1 VASTTAPAAVDADT
15 GFPILNGLRAG
26 QPYPPSRDQLMLFGQ
41 FVGIWDMDVE
51 YYNQAGE
58 CTYHGQWEWSF
69 AWILGGRA
77 IQDVIVRLDPA
88 DDGTPARVPG
98 GTTLRYCHP
107 GTGDW
112 TVYYL
117 GIVTGIT
124 TLLHGGAVGDT
135 IVLEGPDP
143 DGTQNRWTFS
153 DIRADSFT
161 WTGVESRAGA
171 AWWRNQRMLA
181 RRR

>member
-1 VASTTAPAAVDADT
+1 VNATGSDL

-26 QPYPPSRDQLMLFGQ
+26 QPHAPWQEQLMLFGQ
-41 FVGIWDMDVE
+41 FVGVWDMDVE
-51 YYNQAGE
+51 YYDRAGG
-58 CTYHGQWEWSF
+58 CTYQGSWEWSF

-77 IQDVIVRLDPA
+77 IQDVIVRADPA
-88 DDGTPARVPG
+88 GRSGPERVPG
-98 GTTLRYCHP
+98 GTTVRYCNP
-107 GTGDW
+107 DTGRW

-117 GIVTGIT
+117 GTAAGNTV
-124 TLLHGGAVGDT
+124 LLHGGAVGDT

-161 WTGVESRAGA
+161 WTGVESADGT
-171 AWWRNQRMLA
+171 AWWQNQRMQGTRRA
-181 RRR
+181 RA